1 MFDNEYII
9 NINSNALKK
18 IVLKEFKNKSKG
30 GVYIRDNRYSL
41 YFGSERFIYFN
52 NKKSMEKFVADTN
65 RLLNDSL
72 YNLNMLYSQ
81 VYAEYREY
89 WFIQEKNTI
98 EHQLLEI
105 FQRIFTVFNR
115 CAYRTMEIN
124 VYSFRN
130 LLCICDDL
138 LHACNMLLEFYKSKN
153 LYYKVRAL
161 NFKVQEISIIENT
174 LQTWGNEYRT
184 P

>member
-1 MFDNEYII
+1 M
-9 NINSNALKK
+9 KK
-18 IVLKEFKNKSKG
+18 IVLKEFKEKTKQS
-30 GVYIRDNRYSL
+30 VYTRDNRYSMYL
-41 YFGSERFIYFN
+41 GTERFIYFN

-81 VYAEYREY
+81 LYTEYREY
-89 WFIQEKNTI
+89 WFIQEKNAI
-98 EHQLLEI
+98 EKQLLDV
-105 FQRIFTVFNR
+105 FQRIFNVFNK
-115 CAYRTMEIN
+115 CTKKSMEIN
-124 VYSFRN
+124 VFSFRN

-138 LHACNMLLEFYKSKN
+138 LKCCNMLLEFYKTKN